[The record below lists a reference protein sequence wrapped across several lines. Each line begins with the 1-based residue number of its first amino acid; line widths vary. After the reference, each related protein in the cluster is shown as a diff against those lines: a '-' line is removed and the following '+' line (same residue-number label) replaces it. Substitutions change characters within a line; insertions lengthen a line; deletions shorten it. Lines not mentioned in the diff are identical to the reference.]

1 MKLLQKYHVSR
12 WRGAGFPP
20 ISSENSPVNIQ
31 QDMKLVESSL
41 LQIFNTSSNER
52 VMYPSFGSKLKS
64 IQWDPNDDFLEQ
76 DIEYY
81 ISEAI
86 AFWEPRVIFVS
97 VNIEQSAYYKNNNVV
112 LLNITVRL
120 KNNPDANYTVSIPVE
135 TN

>member
-41 LQIFNTSSNER
+41 LQIFNTGPNER
-52 VMYPSFGSKLKS
+52 VMYPNFGSKLKN
-64 IQWDPNDDFLEQ
+64 IQWDQNDDFLEQ
-76 DIEYY
+76 DIKYY

-97 VNIEQSAYYKNNNVV
+97 VNVQQSTYYKNNNIL
-112 LLNITVRL
+112 LLNIEVKL
-120 KNNPDANYTVSIPVE
+120 KNNPDVNYPVSIPVE